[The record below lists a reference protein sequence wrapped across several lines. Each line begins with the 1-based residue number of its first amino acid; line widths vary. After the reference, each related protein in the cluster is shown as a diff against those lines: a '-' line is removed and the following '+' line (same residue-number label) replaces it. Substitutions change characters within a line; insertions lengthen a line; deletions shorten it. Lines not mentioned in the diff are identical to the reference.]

1 MHVADIS
8 KEAEEAIGEIAQ
20 DEAIA
25 QAVDAE
31 FGTER
36 AETTISFEKQR

>member
-36 AETTISFEKQR
+36 AETTISF